1 MNTAES
7 LLEDKYGST
16 SHPEQANQGKNSVN
30 ATKLDSVIF
39 LLSLLLSVSLSTTVL
54 LWVDLEDMGGGGLSM
69 DAGKQFNWHPVMMV
83 LSFDLMTLAI
93 LSFKLP
99 LLQSMDRR
107 IRKSAHGLS
116 WLAAI
121 GCTIFGLVAV
131 FQSHNKTGKGTF
143 IPNLYSLHSWVGI
156 GTFSLFLAQFV
167 AGSLLYGFQL
177 GEDSTRKVRKRL
189 KRSMINSSATK
200 EGAQLNPIQSYKRPN
215 INPPSYFCRNRN

>member
-1 MNTAES
+1 
-7 LLEDKYGST
+7 
-16 SHPEQANQGKNSVN
+16 
-30 ATKLDSVIF
+30 
-39 LLSLLLSVSLSTTVL
+39 
-54 LWVDLEDMGGGGLSM
+54 M

-116 WLAAI
+116 WFAAI
-121 GCTIFGLVAV
+121 GCAIFGLVAV
-131 FQSHNKTGKGTF
+131 WQSHDNTGNGTF
-143 IPNLYSLHSWVGI
+143 IPNLYSFHSWVGI
-156 GTFSLFLAQFV
+156 GTFSLFLGQFV

-189 KRSMINSSATK
+189 KRPMINSSATK